1 MKKNLSMQIGVFKR
15 ERERKNVVQELLHK
29 QATLRL

>member
-1 MKKNLSMQIGVFKR
+1 MKKNLSMACRLEFSR
-15 ERERKNVVQELLHK
+15 EREKELLHK

>member
-1 MKKNLSMQIGVFKR
+1 MKKNLSMACRLEFSR
-15 ERERKNVVQELLHK
+15 EREREKELLHK

>member
-1 MKKNLSMQIGVFKR
+1 MKKNLSMQNGVFKR
-15 ERERKNVVQELLHK
+15 ERTWKELLHK